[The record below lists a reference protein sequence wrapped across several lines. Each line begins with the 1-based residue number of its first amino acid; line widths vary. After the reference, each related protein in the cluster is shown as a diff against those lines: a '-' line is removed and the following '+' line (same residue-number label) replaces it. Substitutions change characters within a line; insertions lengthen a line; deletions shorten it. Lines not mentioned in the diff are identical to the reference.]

1 MVRAYNWPVKQ
12 TPSPPPKLRGSI
24 RTTRRTFRSLSLPTS
39 AAGDW
44 RAEFAGPQWLRLLA
58 PLGLNLSVLR
68 GWYGKSFDDDGN
80 AINLVQRNGQLR
92 RVLPMQTSIRPSRV
106 DGGLVL
112 ATHYGEDAPL
122 LLLRVSDEF
131 RSLDQNTLLGMMTID
146 LPAVR
151 SLSLP
156 FLLHRIKPRSAAAEA
171 GK

>member
-1 MVRAYNWPVKQ
+1 MKKP
-12 TPSPPPKLRGSI
+12 TPSPLDLRGSI
-24 RTTRRTFRSLSLPTS
+24 RTARRAFRGLPVPTS

-80 AINLVQRNGQLR
+80 AINLVRRNGQLQ
-92 RVLPMQTSIRPSRV
+92 RVLPMQASVRHSRL

-112 ATHYGEDAPL
+112 ATHYGDDAPV

-131 RSLDQNTLLGMMTID
+131 RSIDKNTLLGMMTID

-151 SLSLP
+151 GLSLP
-156 FLLHRIKPRSAAAEA
+156 FLLRRIESRGAAFRR
-171 GK
+171 

>member
-1 MVRAYNWPVKQ
+1 MKNPE
-12 TPSPPPKLRGSI
+12 PSPLNLRGSV
-24 RTTRRTFRSLSLPTS
+24 RKARRAFRSLPVPAS

-80 AINLVQRNGQLR
+80 AINLVRRNGQLQ
-92 RVLPMQTSIRPSRV
+92 RVLPMRAGVRHSRL

-112 ATHYGEDAPL
+112 ATHYGDDAPI

-131 RSLDQNTLLGMMTID
+131 RSIDQDTLLGMMTID

-151 SLSLP
+151 GLSLP
-156 FLLHRIKPRSAAAEA
+156 FLLHRVASHSVVKTRNPRGRSPR
-171 GK
+171 GS